1 MMEKEKISVQVIE
14 SKRSNFI
21 SPNDDFINMLMIDFV
36 MSENITIGQYSLKYY

>member
-1 MMEKEKISVQVIE
+1 MEKEKISVQVIE

-36 MSENITIGQYSLKYY
+36 MGENITIGQYS